1 MAGSSLKKS
10 IIIKS
15 ISCCKYQSPKNRQK
29 PVEME
34 RLRLEPKPNGGS
46 IWYSYTEN
54 PFRRGSSLVWS
65 VMAGS
70 SLKNHSYQNQ
80 FHCVNINRQKTG
92 KSLLKWSGLG
102 WSLSR
107 TASIGYSYTENP
119 FRRGSSLGW
128 SIMAGSSLKKSII
141 IK

>member
-1 MAGSSLKKS
+1 
-10 IIIKS
+10 
-15 ISCCKYQSPKNRQK
+15 
-29 PVEME
+29 
-34 RLRLEPKPNGGS
+34 
-46 IWYSYTEN
+46 
-54 PFRRGSSLVWS
+54 
-65 VMAGS
+65 MAGS

-102 WSLSR
+102 WILSR

-128 SIMAGSSLKKSII
+128 SIMAGSSLKNHSYQNQFHGVNINRHKTGKSL
-141 IK
+141 